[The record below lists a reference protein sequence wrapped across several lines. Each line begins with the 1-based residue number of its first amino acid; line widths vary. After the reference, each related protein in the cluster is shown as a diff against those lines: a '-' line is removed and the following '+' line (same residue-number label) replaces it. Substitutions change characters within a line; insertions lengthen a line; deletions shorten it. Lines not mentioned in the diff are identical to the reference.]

1 MELTGTVVDQSTGKP
16 LANVTIWEI
25 DPDGQAASVIGFSA
39 ANGSYD
45 VDVSDPNSNINFVT
59 DGYTG
64 TNIPAAQAVLSD
76 QVLLAKDGSV
86 TAKFTLSG
94 VPSWV
99 WVLLAGLGIWFVGD
113 GKKKK

>member
-1 MELTGTVVDQSTGKP
+1 MEIKGTVIDQGTGKP

-25 DPDGQAASVIGFSA
+25 DPDGQAASVVGFSGGD
-39 ANGSYD
+39 GSYD
-45 VDVSDPNSNINFVT
+45 VDIENPSSNVNFVS

-64 TNIPAAQAVLSD
+64 TNIPASQAVLSD

-86 TAKFTLSG
+86 SAKLTLSG
-94 VPSWV
+94 VPAWV
-99 WVLLAGLGIWFVGD
+99 WVILAAVGVWFVSD